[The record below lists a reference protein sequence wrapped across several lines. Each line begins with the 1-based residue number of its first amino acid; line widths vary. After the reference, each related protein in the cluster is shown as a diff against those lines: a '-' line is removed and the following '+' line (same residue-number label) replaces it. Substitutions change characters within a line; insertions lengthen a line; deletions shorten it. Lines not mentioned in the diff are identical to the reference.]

1 MKFKNIDLA
10 AISHNILTNSRN
22 ELMAFGLNDGIS
34 FTLDKGELFDA
45 INILTSNEFDD
56 LVGAHNHYEEWR
68 DKENVLYSQ
77 AIDNADKDTLY
88 DLVHA
93 AAMRGFYN
101 GVIET
106 ITTRITDSA
115 PYSAWYKARC
125 LYEAL
130 TGIDRDLL

>member
-1 MKFKNIDLA
+1 MKFKNIDLS
-10 AISHNILTNSRN
+10 AISHNIITTGRN
-22 ELMAFGLNDGIS
+22 EAIEFSLNDGDS

-68 DKENVLYSQ
+68 EKENVLYAQ
-77 AIDNADKDTLY
+77 AIDNANINTLY
-88 DLVHA
+88 DLTHA

-101 GVIET
+101 GVIDT
-106 ITTRITDSA
+106 VTKRITDSA

-125 LYEAL
+125 LYECL